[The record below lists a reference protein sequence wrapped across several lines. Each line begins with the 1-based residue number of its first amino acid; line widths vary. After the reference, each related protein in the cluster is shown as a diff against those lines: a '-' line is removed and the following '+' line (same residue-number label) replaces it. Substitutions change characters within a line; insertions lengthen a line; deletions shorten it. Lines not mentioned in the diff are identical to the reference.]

1 MSARV
6 NHKLVKQ
13 RLNEKRSSITDRQFF
28 TSRILAGHFEDMAAL
43 QTRRYNYC
51 RRVRV
56 AIVWEPKNRNV
67 ACTDNMKIWIN
78 AGHQLITGIKGRENR
93 YQIVCGLFAHELGHV
108 LYTDFL
114 SGQTHTN
121 FLAAYRWYPTPPIL
135 TISADVRRENEFW
148 EYVKLDGKNL
158 SVVQEIAH
166 HVSNIL
172 EDGYIENRMLNN
184 FPGTLGCGLEEMR
197 AVQFKE
203 MPTVT
208 QLIEREENGEMHIC
222 ESIFQLLL
230 SYAKFGEIKYGDEP
244 LSDKRI
250 KIVFGLLNDIDDAI
264 KTRSAKNRLGIVN
277 LILVR
282 CWDYIKDYC
291 ELCKERQAEA
301 EAENLSAEISETV
314 ATMISKTMSGGSSI
328 GKGSSMP
335 VPEKDGEEETSATA
349 KSRASTKSDA
359 ESESEEKGSEGTTH
373 AESEE
378 KSGDDKSDGSAK
390 GETGE
395 EDGVDGEGQEQPPD
409 VSETETGRMPLVQ
422 TSEVYV
428 PEGGSI
434 EHTEYKREVYE
445 KAATDIDR
453 MLDKMAERAA
463 CKEME
468 NERLTELNE
477 FAQNISYGNIHSGVN
492 IRINRITEVDENL
505 IEQYQAICEPLLNIS
520 RQLKKNLVK
529 QLEESR
535 RGGKQTGLLMG
546 RRLDSHTIH
555 RNDGK
560 LFYKNVLPNE
570 TPELAVG
577 LLLDESGSM
586 ASCDRCTYA
595 RAAAI
600 ILYDFCRSLD
610 IPITV
615 YGHSTKNGSYGDA
628 VEIYSYAEFDSID
641 NDDRFRMMDIRARN
655 SNRDGAPLRFVAEKL
670 ATRPE
675 EVKLLILVS
684 DGQPA
689 DSGYYGTAAE
699 EDLRGIKKEYQ
710 RKGILFVAAAIGDD
724 KQNIERIYG
733 DSFMDITDLQQLPV
747 KLTSIVKR
755 HIRM

>member
-1 MSARV
+1 MAARV

-56 AIVWEPKNRNV
+56 AIVWQPKNHSI

-78 AGHQLITGIKGRENR
+78 AGHKLITDIKGRENR

-121 FLAAYRWYPTPPIL
+121 FLAAYRWYPTPPVFAL
-135 TISADVRRENEFW
+135 SADVRRENEFW

-158 SVVQEIAH
+158 AVVQQIAH
-166 HVSNIL
+166 HISNIL

-184 FPGTLGCGLEEMR
+184 FPGTLGCGLEEVR

-230 SYAKFGEIKYGDEP
+230 AYAKFGEIKYGDEP

-250 KIVFGLLNDIDDAI
+250 KIVFGLLNTIDDAI
-264 KTRSAKNRLGIVN
+264 KTRSGKKRLGIVN
-277 LILVR
+277 LILIR
-282 CWDYIKDYC
+282 CWDYIKEYC

-301 EAENLSAEISETV
+301 EKENISTEISETV

-328 GKGSSMP
+328 GKGRSMP
-335 VPEKDGEEETSATA
+335 VPEKDGEEETGATA
-349 KSRASTKSDA
+349 KSRAVTKSEAEA
-359 ESESEEKGSEGTTH
+359 ESEDEESKGAPQAEYEQNGEGNEADGVTEGENSEENGM
-373 AESEE
+373 
-378 KSGDDKSDGSAK
+378 DG
-390 GETGE
+390 G
-395 EDGVDGEGQEQPPD
+395 GQESSPN
-409 VSETETGRMPLVQ
+409 VSETETGRIPLVQ
-422 TSEVYV
+422 TSEVSV

-434 EHTEYKREVYE
+434 EQAEYKREVYE
-445 KAATDIDR
+445 KAASDIDR
-453 MLDKMAERAA
+453 LLDKMAEKAA
-463 CKEME
+463 CEEME
-468 NERLTELNE
+468 NERLAELNE

-492 IRINRITEVDENL
+492 IRINRITDVDDDL
-505 IEQYQAICEPLLNIS
+505 VEQYQAICDPLINIS

-529 QLEESR
+529 QLEESK
-535 RGGKQTGLLMG
+535 RGGKQTGLLLG
-546 RRLDSHTIH
+546 RKLDTHAIH

-600 ILYDFCRSLD
+600 ILYDFCRSLN
-610 IPITV
+610 IPVTV
-615 YGHSTKNGSYGDA
+615 YGHSTGCGSRSET
-628 VEIYSYAEFDSID
+628 VELYSYAEFDSID
-641 NDDRFRMMDIRARN
+641 NDDKYRMMDIRARN
-655 SNRDGAPLRFVAEKL
+655 NNRDGAPLRYVAEKL
-670 ATRPE
+670 SMRPE
-675 EVKLLILVS
+675 EVKILISVS

-689 DSGYYGTAAE
+689 DHGYYGTAAE

-733 DSFMDITDLQQLPV
+733 DAFMDITDLQQLPV

>member
-78 AGHQLITGIKGRENR
+78 AGHPLITNIKGRENR

-121 FLAAYRWYPTPPIL
+121 FLAAYRWYPIPPVF
-135 TISADVRRENEFW
+135 TQSADARREKEFW
-148 EYVKLDGKNL
+148 EYVKTDGKNL
-158 SVVQEIAH
+158 AVVQQIAH

-184 FPGTLGCGLEEMR
+184 FPGTLGCGLEEVR

-222 ESIFQLLL
+222 ESILQLLL
-230 SYAKFGEIKYGDEP
+230 AYAKFGEIKYGDEP

-264 KTRSAKNRLGIVN
+264 KTRSGKNRLGIVN
-277 LILVR
+277 LILIR

-291 ELCKERQAEA
+291 ELCKQRQAEA
-301 EAENLSAEISETV
+301 EEENMSTEISETV
-314 ATMISKTMSGGSSI
+314 ATMIGKTMSGGSTI

-335 VPEKDGEEETSATA
+335 VPEKDGEEEASATE
-349 KSRASTKSDA
+349 KSRAATKSEA
-359 ESESEEKGSEGTTH
+359 ESEAEDEESKSAPQ

-378 KSGDDKSDGSAK
+378 GND
-390 GETGE
+390 GE
-395 EDGVDGEGQEQPPD
+395 EGSSAAAGQSGEEGSNGEGQESPSD
-409 VSETETGRMPLVQ
+409 VSENETGRLPLVQ
-422 TSEVYV
+422 TTEVSV
-428 PEGGSI
+428 PEGGSV
-434 EHTEYKREVYE
+434 EQAEYKREVYE
-445 KAATDIDR
+445 KAASDIDR
-453 MLDKMAERAA
+453 MLDKMAEKAA

-468 NERLTELNE
+468 NERLSELNE

-492 IRINRITEVDENL
+492 VRINRITEVDEVL
-505 IEQYQAICEPLLNIS
+505 VEQYQAICDPLLNIS

-546 RRLDSHTIH
+546 RKLDSHAIH

-586 ASCDRCTYA
+586 GCSDRCTYA
-595 RAAAI
+595 RASAI
-600 ILYDFCRSLD
+600 ILYDFCRSLN
-610 IPITV
+610 IPVTV
-615 YGHSTKNGSYGDA
+615 YGHSTGNGSRGDT
-628 VEIYSYAEFDSID
+628 VELFSYAEFDSID

-655 SNRDGAPLRFVAEKL
+655 NNRDGAPLRFVAEKL
-670 ATRPE
+670 AMRPE
-675 EVKLLILVS
+675 EVKILILVS

-689 DSGYYGTAAE
+689 DYGYMGTAAE

-747 KLTSIVKR
+747 KLTSVVKR

>member
-13 RLNEKRSSITDRQFF
+13 RLNEKRSKITDRQFF

-56 AIVWEPKNRNV
+56 VIVWEPKNREA
-67 ACTDNMKIWIN
+67 ACTDDMTIWIN
-78 AGHQLITGIKGRENR
+78 AGHRLITDIKGRENR
-93 YQIVCGLFAHELGHV
+93 YQIVCGMFAHELGHV

-114 SGQTHTN
+114 AGQTHTN
-121 FLAAYRWYPTPPIL
+121 FMAAYRWYPIPPVL
-135 TISADVRRENEFW
+135 TQSADIRCERELW
-148 EYVKLDGKNL
+148 EYVKTDKKSLE
-158 SVVQEIAH
+158 VVQEIAH
-166 HVSNIL
+166 HISNIL

-184 FPGTLGCGLEEMR
+184 FQGILSCGLEEMR
-197 AVQFKE
+197 AVQFE
-203 MPTVT
+203 TMPTVT

-222 ESIFQLLL
+222 QSIFQLLL

-244 LSDKRI
+244 RSDKRI
-250 KIVFGLLNDIDDAI
+250 KVAFGLLNDIDDAV
-264 KTRSAKNRLGIVN
+264 KTRSAKNRLGVVN

-282 CWDYIKDYC
+282 CWDYIKEYC
-291 ELCKERQAEA
+291 ELLKEYHAKAEA
-301 EAENLSAEISETV
+301 EDLSTTISETV

-328 GKGSSMP
+328 GKGSTMP
-335 VPEKDGEEETSATA
+335 VPEKDGEEDMSATA
-349 KSRASTKSDA
+349 KSRASTKADA
-359 ESESEEKGSEGTTH
+359 ESDSEEKDAKGTAH
-373 AESEE
+373 AESEK
-378 KSGDDKSDGSAK
+378 KSEEDKAETTAAGVAGKVGDEEGDGSK
-390 GETGE
+390 
-395 EDGVDGEGQEQPPD
+395 PLPD
-409 VSETETGRMPLVQ
+409 VSETETDRLPLIQ
-422 TSEVYV
+422 TSEVSV
-428 PEGGSI
+428 PEGGTV
-434 EHTEYKREVYE
+434 EQAEYKREIYE
-445 KAATDIDR
+445 KAASDIDR
-453 MLDKMAERAA
+453 MLDKMAEKAA

-468 NERLTELNE
+468 NERLEELNE
-477 FAQNISYGNIHSGVN
+477 FAQNISYGDIHSGVN
-492 IRINRITEVDENL
+492 IRINRITEVDEKL
-505 IEQYQAICEPLLNIS
+505 IEQYQSICEPLLNIS

-546 RRLDSHTIH
+546 RRLDAHAIH

-586 ASCDRCTYA
+586 GGYDRCTYA
-595 RAAAI
+595 RASAI
-600 ILYDFCRSLD
+600 ILYDFCRSLN

-615 YGHSTKNGSYGDA
+615 YGHSTKNGSCGDA
-628 VEIYSYAEFDSID
+628 VALYSYAEFDSID
-641 NDDRFRMMDIRARN
+641 DDDRFRMMDIRARN
-655 SNRDGAPLRFVAEKL
+655 NNRDGAPLRYIAEKL
-670 ATRPE
+670 AMRPE
-675 EVKLLILVS
+675 EVKILILVS

-689 DSGYYGTAAE
+689 DCGYMGTAAE

-710 RKGILFVAAAIGDD
+710 RKGILFVAAAIGGD

-747 KLTSIVKR
+747 KLTSVVKR
-755 HIRM
+755 HIRV